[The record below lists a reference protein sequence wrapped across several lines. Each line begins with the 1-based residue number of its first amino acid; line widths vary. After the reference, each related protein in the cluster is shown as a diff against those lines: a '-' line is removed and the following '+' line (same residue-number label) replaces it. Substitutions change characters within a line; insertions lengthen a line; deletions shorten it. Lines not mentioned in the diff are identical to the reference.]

1 MHTYESGILRPASTF
16 VPPPSVA
23 CNTPSRLP
31 SRLTLP
37 QPNVYPRTPSPI
49 PAPALPWTPH
59 ADRSGQS
66 VKTDAAKYFT
76 HHDAEGVGAF
86 LDTDFEDLT
95 SVLSI
100 TVDYLAGPP
109 PHVDR
114 RPCCVF
120 IARGP
125 GFRVCL
131 ACLACL
137 GPGGPLRESTG
148 RAIAVWW

>member
-1 MHTYESGILRPASTF
+1 M
-16 VPPPSVA
+16 PP
-23 CNTPSRLP
+23 R
-31 SRLTLP
+31 R
-37 QPNVYPRTPSPI
+37 
-49 PAPALPWTPH
+49 

-66 VKTDAAKYFT
+66 VKTDAAKYVT
-76 HHDAEGVGAF
+76 HHDAEGIGAF
-86 LDTDFEDLT
+86 LDADFEALT

-120 IARGP
+120 IAAARG
-125 GFRVCL
+125 L

-137 GPGGPLRESTG
+137 SRVVVRTRWGVTTVTPSTAA
-148 RAIAVWW
+148 RCL

>member
-1 MHTYESGILRPASTF
+1 MSAFAPN
-16 VPPPSVA
+16 P
-23 CNTPSRLP
+23 
-31 SRLTLP
+31 TLALAHLHL
-37 QPNVYPRTPSPI
+37 
-49 PAPALPWTPH
+49 AP

-66 VKTDAAKYFT
+66 VKTDAAKYVT
-76 HHDAEGVGAF
+76 HHDAEGIGAF
-86 LDTDFEDLT
+86 LDADFEDLT
-95 SVLSI
+95 SVLSM

-125 GFRVCL
+125 GFGVCL

-148 RAIAVWW
+148 RAIACGSRV